1 MKKFTRLLAK
11 SLSDSDSKRN
21 QRAATYKGHIA
32 LVKRAADI
40 LIDRLG
46 RTILQQLGLEDVDF
60 EYFANT
66 VRLGAYLHD
75 WGKANQ
81 HFQEMVYLATVQ
93 KSQDPKKRNFL
104 KELVE
109 LREKRGNKQMLR
121 HEILSGILAL
131 RVPEF
136 RSWLEQC
143 SNTDV
148 ITAVWAAMGHH
159 LKLSPETQ
167 LRSGTGSG
175 LLVYTDHDDF
185 KKVLEMGKRL
195 GLPSNLPSVPQKRW
209 TRQELEQEL
218 KALCNEFNEVEQKI
232 REQQDINRLKFIAA
246 VKATVIAADLAGSA
260 LPTVGEN
267 LKGWIEEV
275 LSITLSENDI
285 ERVLDQRLKGNPLR
299 RFQRKIAQ
307 TPHRIT
313 LVKAGCGTGKTVGA
327 YQWASLWAH
336 GRKLF
341 FCYPTTGT
349 ATQGFIDYA
358 HEPGIEADL
367 MHSRADL
374 DREILFSGDEDEGI
388 EERLSALTAWRQKL
402 IVCTVD
408 TVLGLMQNN
417 RRSLYS
423 WPAIAQAAFVF
434 DEVHAYDNR
443 LFGALLRF
451 LETFRGAPI
460 LLMSASFT
468 AEQIEAIKRVVGEL
482 GEDTQVIEGPKNL
495 EVLTRYRI
503 EPIESVDSAWEAVLE
518 TLTGKECNK
527 VLWVTNSIRTC
538 RELYLE
544 AKKHVPPS
552 VPLLIYHSRY
562 RYFNRIDKHKLVVEA
577 FGHEGAVLAITTQ
590 VCEMSLDL
598 SADLLVTA
606 MAPAPA
612 LIQRLGRLNRR
623 VIILSKGKIK
633 LASGRIAKALVYPWN
648 DDKRPYK
655 KDELN
660 TGQHLVDQLAFQD
673 ICQQDLSQITAQ
685 LSATEQKPS
694 TSEWLEGCWCTRPD
708 FLRESGYTITV
719 LLEQDLADIKKA
731 ANERKDKS
739 FKKERQ
745 GWTVPVR
752 IIPGFE
758 NWRRNGFYPVA
769 PSDKVEYST
778 ETGAKE
784 L

>member
-1 MKKFTRLLAK
+1 MSFKRLLAK
-11 SLSDSDSKRN
+11 SVSDSDSKRN

-40 LIDRLG
+40 LTDRLG
-46 RTILQQLGLEDVDF
+46 RTIVQQLGLEDVDF

-93 KSQDPKKRNFL
+93 KSQDPKKRNYL
-104 KELVE
+104 KKLRE
-109 LREKRGNKQMLR
+109 LRNEHGGKQMLR
-121 HEILSGILAL
+121 HELLSGILAL
-131 RVPEF
+131 RVPSF
-136 RSWLEQC
+136 REWLEQC
-143 SNTDV
+143 PNTDV
-148 ITAVWAAMGHH
+148 VTAVWAAMGHH
-159 LKLSPETQ
+159 LKMTPDLTLP
-167 LRSGTGSG
+167 SGTGSG
-175 LLVYTDHDDF
+175 LLIFTDHDDF
-185 KKVLEMGKRL
+185 KKVLEMGKQL
-195 GLPSNLPSVPQKRW
+195 GLPSDLPLVPQKRW
-209 TRQELEQEL
+209 TKQELELEL

-232 REQQDINRLKFIAA
+232 REQQDTNRLKFIAA

-275 LSITLSENDI
+275 LSLTLSENDI
-285 ERVLDQRLKGNPLR
+285 EKVLNQRLKGNSLR
-299 RFQRKIAQ
+299 SFQRKIAQ

-313 LVKAGCGTGKTVGA
+313 LVKAGCGTGKTAGA
-327 YQWASLWAH
+327 YKWASKWAH
-336 GRKLF
+336 DRKLF

-423 WPAIAQAAFVF
+423 WPALAQAAFVF

-468 AEQIEAIKRVVGEL
+468 PEQIEAIKRVVGEL
-482 GEDTQVIEGPKNL
+482 GEDTQVIEGQKNL
-495 EVLTRYRI
+495 EVLTRYRL

-518 TLTGKECNK
+518 TLTAEKCNK

-562 RYFNRIDKHKLVVEA
+562 RYFDRVDKHKSVVEA
-577 FGHEGAVLAITTQ
+577 FEHEGAVLAITTQ

-606 MAPAPA
+606 MAPASA
-612 LIQRLGRLNRR
+612 LVQRLGRLNRR
-623 VIILSKGKIK
+623 VITTSKGKVK
-633 LASGRIAKALVYPWN
+633 LASGRIAKALVYPW
-648 DDKRPYK
+648 DDEKRPYK
-655 KDELN
+655 KEELE
-660 TGQHLVDQLAFQD
+660 TGQYLVDQLAGKD
-673 ICQQDLSQITAQ
+673 ICQQDLSKITEQ

-719 LLEQDLADIKKA
+719 LLEQDLAAIKKA

-745 GWTVPVR
+745 GWTVPIR

-758 NWRRNGFYPVA
+758 KWQPNGFYPVA
-769 PSDKVEYST
+769 PPDKVEYST